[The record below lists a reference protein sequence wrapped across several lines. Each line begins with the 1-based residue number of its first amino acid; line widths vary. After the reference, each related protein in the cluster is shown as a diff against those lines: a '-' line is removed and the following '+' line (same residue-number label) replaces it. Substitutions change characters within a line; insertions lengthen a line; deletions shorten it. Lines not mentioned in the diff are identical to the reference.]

1 MDVTVVDSPY
11 RKVEE
16 VLVHRH
22 VRHAMTVR
30 LEYFVNSKDLPEEEN
45 SWEWKKMV
53 WKVEEKIG
61 LSSKRIGSL
70 HDATSKSKRVVGTT
84 RSRVGEDVT
93 PLPQCVVRISNHRG
107 ACHLVLGRAP
117 TLEIPWGMASG
128 AQLESHE

>member
-1 MDVTVVDSPY
+1 MDVTVVESPY
-11 RKVEE
+11 HKVEE

-70 HDATSKSKRVVGTT
+70 HDATSKSKRVVGMT
-84 RSRVGEDVT
+84 RNRVGEDVT
-93 PLPQCVVRISNHRG
+93 PFTPMCG
-107 ACHLVLGRAP
+107 
-117 TLEIPWGMASG
+117 
-128 AQLESHE
+128 